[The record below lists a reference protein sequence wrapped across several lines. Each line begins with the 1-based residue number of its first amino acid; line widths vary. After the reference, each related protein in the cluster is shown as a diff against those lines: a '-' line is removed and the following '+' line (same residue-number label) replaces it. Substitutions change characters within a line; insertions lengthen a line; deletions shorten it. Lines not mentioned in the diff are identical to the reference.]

1 MKKSMVF
8 ASILL
13 MVVIF
18 AAACAPAATPEPTQ
32 TASPVPPTETPK
44 PSDTPTLPPTATLTP
59 SPSPLPSLTPTPSNT
74 PTPTVAFD
82 QAEVISYSEE
92 PGSFLL
98 VLKIP
103 GVQKNYNIK
112 VDNYDYIGYYEP
124 AYPDR
129 LFARGY
135 NRPTFLKDIKLVIYD
150 IETKAQL
157 YSSTILIAIRPTL
170 LPVIWNSSNNC
181 EERGKNVSCDY
192 ECRVYPEDGNPCLA
206 ASCYDNCGIYFSVA
220 SCSQNV
226 GPTFNMCDDAT
237 ERRLTALYG
246 VVYNGGD

>member
-1 MKKSMVF
+1 M
-8 ASILL
+8 
-13 MVVIF
+13 
-18 AAACAPAATPEPTQ
+18 
-32 TASPVPPTETPK
+32 
-44 PSDTPTLPPTATLTP
+44 
-59 SPSPLPSLTPTPSNT
+59 
-74 PTPTVAFD
+74 
-82 QAEVISYSEE
+82 ISYSEE

-98 VLKIP
+98 VLKVP
-103 GVQKNYNIK
+103 EVQKNYNIK

-206 ASCYDNCGIYFSVA
+206 ASCYDNCEICIFWWLLAPRMWARLSICA
-220 SCSQNV
+220 MT
-226 GPTFNMCDDAT
+226 P
-237 ERRLTALYG
+237 RRG
-246 VVYNGGD
+246 F